1 MTNWCAVLHPD
12 CYGYLVR
19 WYAKKGERTVDFP
32 QLPELR
38 VCGNESLVVR
48 SQTPLMNEV
57 SGLAAAIERDDGTT
71 YMIAFNPGGTNGNQ
85 EKGDSRNSDGQRIE
99 TASDS
104 SHEG

>member
-19 WYAKKGERTVDFP
+19 WYARKGQRTVEFP

-38 VCGNESLVVR
+38 VAGAESIVVR

-57 SGLAAAIERDDGTT
+57 TGLAAAIERDDGTT
-71 YMIAFNPGGTNGNQ
+71 YMIAFNAGAPNGDE
-85 EKGDSRNSDGQRIE
+85 EKTDSRRTDGDGVETTSDGTHQ
-99 TASDS
+99 
-104 SHEG
+104 G